1 MKMRRVLIWLAVAA
15 VVGVGAFVVDNLVR
29 NQAQDQAEAQIQ
41 AQLGSTE
48 GLSVELGG
56 VPFSLALIT
65 HTVPSAVLS
74 ADAVPL
80 EVDGKQVT
88 LTQVNITTGQVT
100 LTPEEL
106 QVASLSGAAV
116 LGYADLETL
125 AGVPVAYAGDQR
137 LELRYT
143 ITILGQPVDLAV
155 SALPVLDVPTQ
166 VIRLTDPGVEVNGS
180 SFNLPVEQS
189 LIDSLVKPID
199 VSLDYGLQ
207 ATAVTPQE
215 AGLSLA
221 FSGTDVVIPLG

>member
-1 MKMRRVLIWLAVAA
+1 MRRVLIWLAVAA

-137 LELRYT
+137 LELRYA

-207 ATAVTPQE
+207 ATAVTPEE